1 MKNNSNKYNLVA
13 QNPQST
19 VVTEYTYTPVKKRSA
34 HYQSEAELERAFIEQ
49 LGAQAYEYLHITS
62 ETDLVHN
69 LRKQLEKLNDFE
81 FTDTE
86 WEQFVLSAKVFSP
99 LRYENDLL

>member
-13 QNPQST
+13 QSPQST
-19 VVTEYTYTPVKKRSA
+19 
-34 HYQSEAELERAFIEQ
+34 LERAFIEQ

-69 LRKQLEKLNDFE
+69 LTKTVYKYL
-81 FTDTE
+81 
-86 WEQFVLSAKVFSP
+86 
-99 LRYENDLL
+99 

>member
-19 VVTEYTYTPVKKRSA
+19 
-34 HYQSEAELERAFIEQ
+34 LERAFIEQ

-62 ETDLVHN
+62 ETERCF
-69 LRKQLEKLNDFE
+69 LR
-81 FTDTE
+81 
-86 WEQFVLSAKVFSP
+86 SAPKTIY
-99 LRYENDLL
+99 L

>member
-19 VVTEYTYTPVKKRSA
+19 VVTEYTPVKKRSA

-62 ETDLVHN
+62 ETERCF
-69 LRKQLEKLNDFE
+69 LR
-81 FTDTE
+81 
-86 WEQFVLSAKVFSP
+86 SAPKTIY
-99 LRYENDLL
+99 L

>member
-49 LGAQAYEYLHITS
+49 LGAQAYESHLKPIWYTTYANS
-62 ETDLVHN
+62 WKN
-69 LRKQLEKLNDFE
+69 
-81 FTDTE
+81 
-86 WEQFVLSAKVFSP
+86 
-99 LRYENDLL
+99 